1 MADSLAIRMQAT
13 MATSQIESTYT
24 STTVHLGARGA
35 TGRARATPAGF
46 AGVAAPPRANRRPQ
60 RAPAPLSE
68 SHPPSEHVGRNHRQ
82 PNGVRR
88 GCRALLRAYRYS
100 SRLAGLDRFARLF
113 PGSAAL
119 EALAAALHALL
130 RPRLAALLLL
140 QLVLLSLLSLS
151 LPQPPLVVLLLLPQG
166 CCCLG
171 QIESHRFVRLSPCL
185 LLAAP

>member
-1 MADSLAIRMQAT
+1 
-13 MATSQIESTYT
+13 
-24 STTVHLGARGA
+24 V
-35 TGRARATPAGF
+35 
-46 AGVAAPPRANRRPQ
+46 
-60 RAPAPLSE
+60 
-68 SHPPSEHVGRNHRQ
+68 
-82 PNGVRR
+82 
-88 GCRALLRAYRYS
+88 
-100 SRLAGLDRFARLF
+100 GLDRFARLF

-151 LPQPPLVVLLLLPQG
+151 LPQPPLVLLLLLLLLLPRG

-171 QIESHRFVRLSPCL
+171 QIESHRSVRLSPCL